1 MDESP
6 DAIDKRLEQFT
17 LEPKPKKPTVKSL
30 IFAKLDLIESALAN
44 GYSYDD
50 IASKL
55 VEPTDTDAGIHITV
69 STLRKYVYLARRI
82 HNNDTTKDQNYRNFG
97 N

>member
-1 MDESP
+1 MDESH
-6 DAIDKRLEQFT
+6 DTIEKRLEQLT

-55 VEPTDTDAGIHITV
+55 VESDDDADAGIQITV
-69 STLRKYVYLARRI
+69 STLRKYVYLARI
-82 HNNDTTKDQNYRNFG
+82 QKNG
-97 N
+97 A

>member
-1 MDESP
+1 MNEPQDS
-6 DAIDKRLEQFT
+6 IDKRLEKFT

-55 VEPTDTDAGIHITV
+55 VESTDTDAGIQITV
-69 STLRKYVYLARRI
+69 STLRKYIYLAR
-82 HNNDTTKDQNYRNFG
+82 NKKNDV
-97 N
+97 

>member
-1 MDESP
+1 MNEPQDS
-6 DAIDKRLEQFT
+6 IDKRLEKFT

-55 VEPTDTDAGIHITV
+55 VESTDTDAGIQITV
-69 STLRKYVYLARRI
+69 STLRKYIYLAR
-82 HNNDTTKDQNYRNFG
+82 NKKNDA
-97 N
+97 